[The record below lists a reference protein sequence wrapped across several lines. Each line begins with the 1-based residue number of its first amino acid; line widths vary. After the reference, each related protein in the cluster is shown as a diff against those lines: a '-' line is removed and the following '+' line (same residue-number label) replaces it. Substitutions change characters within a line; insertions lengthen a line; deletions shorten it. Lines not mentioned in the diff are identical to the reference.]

1 MITSASEICKFEMFN
16 YNFIS
21 ADSPSE
27 ILGKSPISAVQS
39 PNIWSWVAWYNV
51 SCSQGRRDGVIYVSV
66 SGREMVWMMKYGDW
80 RWLKLTGARGHS
92 WGRTL

>member
-51 SCSQGRRDGVIYVSV
+51 SCSQGRRDGVICVA
-66 SGREMVWMMKYGDW
+66 MQ
-80 RWLKLTGARGHS
+80 RWGLVV
-92 WGRTL
+92 